1 MKHTYLDKAGATYRP
16 DKITPKH
23 LRTRFRHWNQRRK
36 YGFDDRETWDM
47 DKTFYNWLYEHLMMF
62 NDVTIADLEKSNQY
76 KYRES
81 SYTTAQLVDILLTYL
96 RTAIT
101 KDYDLCTP
109 AEREQID
116 DIPKIWAII
125 IREMWW

>member
-1 MKHTYLDKAGATYRP
+1 MKRKYLDKAGATYRP
-16 DKITPKH
+16 DKIRPKH
-23 LRTRFRHWNQRRK
+23 LRTRIRHWIQRRT

-47 DKTFYNWLYEHLMMF
+47 DKTFYLWLYEHLMMF
-62 NDVTIADLEKSNQY
+62 NDVTITDLEKSKLY
-76 KYRES
+76 TYREEE
-81 SYTTAQLVDILLTYL
+81 YTVAALIDILLASL
-96 RTAIT
+96 QIAIT

-109 AEREQID
+109 AEREHID